1 MTALAPQAV
10 HVGNSAGNETIRIL
24 IVEDHPIV
32 CQGYVNLLRERP
44 DLEICGTCDGA
55 TEALRLALETQPRLA
70 LVDLS
75 LHEGSGLEL
84 IKLLKLQHE
93 NIKVLAVS
101 AHDDRLF
108 AERVLR
114 AGASGFVN
122 KQTAATDLL
131 RAIDRVLEGGIHLN
145 EEMSQRMLTSL
156 AGAPKLNDA
165 SPVHKLSNRELE
177 AFEMV
182 GHGLTT
188 REIAARMS
196 VSPKTV
202 ERYRENIKNK
212 LKLESAIELVRAST
226 QWVLENR

>member
-1 MTALAPQAV
+1 MTVLAPQPVQPENA
-10 HVGNSAGNETIRIL
+10 TIRVL

-32 CQGYVNLLRERP
+32 SQGYLHLLGTRP
-44 DLEICGTCDGA
+44 NFEVLGIAEGA
-55 TEALRLALETQPRLA
+55 AEALRIATETPPDLA

-75 LHEGSGLEL
+75 LSQGSGLEL
-84 IKLLKLQHE
+84 IRALRQLRDSM
-93 NIKVLAVS
+93 KVLAVS

-122 KQTAATDLL
+122 KQCATQDLL
-131 RAIDRVLEGGIHLN
+131 RAIDRVLEGGVHLN
-145 EEMSQRMLTSL
+145 EEMSQRMLTSIS
-156 AGAPKLNDA
+156 GVPKPNDE
-165 SPVHKLSNRELE
+165 SPVQKLSNRELE
-177 AFEMV
+177 AFEMI
-182 GHGLTT
+182 GQGLTT
-188 REIAARMS
+188 REIAHRMT

-212 LKLESAIELVRAST
+212 LKLESAIELVRTST

>member
-10 HVGNSAGNETIRIL
+10 HVGSGSGSGTVRIL

-32 CQGYVNLLRERP
+32 CQGYINLLRDRA

-55 TEALRLALETQPRLA
+55 TEALRLALETQPNLA

-93 NIKVLAVS
+93 NIKILAVS

-122 KQTAATDLL
+122 KQSAATELL

-145 EEMSQRMLTSL
+145 EEMSQRMLTSI

-212 LKLESAIELVRAST
+212 LKLESAIELVRSST

>member
-1 MTALAPQAV
+1 MTAFAPHAD
-10 HVGNSAGNETIRIL
+10 HVDTKAIRVL

-32 CQGYVNLLRERP
+32 CQGYKQLLQQRK
-44 DLEICGTCDGA
+44 DLEICGIASGA
-55 TEALRLALETQPRLA
+55 TEALRLARETKPHLA

-75 LHEGSGLEL
+75 LKEGSGLEL
-84 IKLLKLQHE
+84 MKALRSEHE
-93 NIKVLAVS
+93 QIKVLAVS

-122 KQTAATDLL
+122 KKSASDDLL
-131 RAIDRVLEGGIHLN
+131 LAIDRVLEGGIHLN
-145 EEMSQRMLTSL
+145 EEMSQRMLTTLS
-156 AGAPKLNDA
+156 GAPKMNDE

-177 AFEMV
+177 AFEMI

-188 REIAARMS
+188 REIAVRMS

>member
-1 MTALAPQAV
+1 MTAYAP
-10 HVGNSAGNETIRIL
+10 HAGHADTVTIRVL
-24 IVEDHPIV
+24 IVEDHPLV
-32 CQGYVNLLRERP
+32 CQGYKQLLAERP
-44 DLEICGTCDGA
+44 QIEICGVADGA
-55 TEALRLALETQPRLA
+55 TEALRLAREKKPHLA

-84 IKLLKLQHE
+84 MKALRAQDDQ
-93 NIKVLAVS
+93 IKVLAVS

-122 KQTAATDLL
+122 KKCASQELL
-131 RAIDRVLEGGIHLN
+131 RAIDRVLEGGVHLN

-156 AGAPKLNDA
+156 SGTPKMNDE

-177 AFEMV
+177 AFEMI

-188 REIAARMS
+188 REIAVRMS

>member
-1 MTALAPQAV
+1 MTALAPHAV
-10 HVGNSAGNETIRIL
+10 HVDGKPVRVL

-32 CQGYVNLLRERP
+32 CQGYKQLLQHRSN
-44 DLEICGTCDGA
+44 LEICGIADGA
-55 TEALRLALETQPRLA
+55 TEALRLARETRPDLA

-75 LHEGSGLEL
+75 LNEGSGLEL
-84 IKLLKLQHE
+84 MKALRAENDQIK
-93 NIKVLAVS
+93 ILAVS

-122 KQTAATDLL
+122 KQSASDDLL

-156 AGAPKLNDA
+156 SGTPKLNDE

-177 AFEMV
+177 AFEMI

-188 REIAARMS
+188 REIAIRMS

-212 LKLESAIELVRAST
+212 LKLDSAIELVRAST

>member
-1 MTALAPQAV
+1 MSALALEPTS
-10 HVGNSAGNETIRIL
+10 SAPASLRVL

-32 CQGYVNLLRERP
+32 AQGYLHLLAARPNFVVCGTAEGATGALQIAADTCP
-44 DLEICGTCDGA
+44 DLAI
-55 TEALRLALETQPRLA
+55 
-70 LVDLS
+70 VDLS
-75 LHEGSGLEL
+75 LAEGSGLEL
-84 IKLLKLQHE
+84 IKALRQQRAG
-93 NIKVLAVS
+93 IKVLAVS

-122 KQTAATDLL
+122 KQCATQDLL

-145 EEMSQRMLTSL
+145 DEMSQRVLTSL
-156 AGAPKLNDA
+156 SGGPKAGDE

-177 AFEMV
+177 AFEMI
-182 GHGLTT
+182 GQGLTT
-188 REIAARMS
+188 REIAHRMT

-212 LKLESAIELVRAST
+212 LKLESAIELVRTST

>member
-1 MTALAPQAV
+1 MSVLDIAPPPSDKKSLRV
-10 HVGNSAGNETIRIL
+10 L

-32 CQGYVNLLRERP
+32 CQGYLHLLASRP
-44 DLEICGTCDGA
+44 NFEVCGTTDGA
-55 TEALRLALETQPRLA
+55 TEALQIALDTCPDLAI
-70 LVDLS
+70 VDLS
-75 LHEGSGLEL
+75 LAEGSGLDL
-84 IKLLKLQHE
+84 IKSLRQQRTA
-93 NIKVLAVS
+93 IKVLAVS

-122 KQTAATDLL
+122 KQCATQDLL

-145 EEMSQRMLTSL
+145 DEMSQRVLTSL
-156 AGAPKLNDA
+156 SGAPKAGDE
-165 SPVHKLSNRELE
+165 SPVQKLSNRELE
-177 AFEMV
+177 AFEMI
-182 GHGLTT
+182 GQGLTT
-188 REIAARMS
+188 REIAHRMT

-212 LKLESAIELVRAST
+212 LKLESAIELVRTST